1 MYCNIL
7 FPSLSFLLFSFLWEW
22 KTNRI
27 ARNTHNTYSQY
38 EAGYR
43 LSSQMITG
51 EEDTEVNLKL
61 VRLKAIKKSIKKLRE
76 EEDNLVL
83 ELCTSVSKMKV
94 TENLNVGDK
103 VRILND
109 GMSKV
114 KDWKGK
120 VVKIGKMV
128 TVKPFGGRSVVVRS
142 RRNLERYIK

>member
-1 MYCNIL
+1 
-7 FPSLSFLLFSFLWEW
+7 
-22 KTNRI
+22 
-27 ARNTHNTYSQY
+27 
-38 EAGYR
+38 
-43 LSSQMITG
+43 MITG